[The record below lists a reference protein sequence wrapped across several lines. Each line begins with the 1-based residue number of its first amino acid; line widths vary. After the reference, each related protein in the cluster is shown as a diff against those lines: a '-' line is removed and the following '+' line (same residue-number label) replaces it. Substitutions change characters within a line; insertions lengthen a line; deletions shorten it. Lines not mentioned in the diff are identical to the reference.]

1 MDKYNSEGY
10 PDPTAY
16 EALTAVTKSEAPKKN
31 YRPLVDLASPFAGD
45 TERNI

>member
-16 EALTAVTKSEAPKKN
+16 EALTAVTKSEAPKKT
-31 YRPLVDLASPFAGD
+31 YRPLVYLA
-45 TERNI
+45 